1 MSICD
6 ADNLADY
13 QSYLTSTH
21 TNCLIQLL
29 KSVSIKSFVSTE
41 AAHSTA
47 ALFLV
52 KLFLKKFF
60 FLLNRLRFRS
70 TIRLSSAGGESYS
83 VQNRCQPPLLPP
95 PINPTEAANSA
106 QPPPCQPGAFYSNLP
121 SVQAL
126 ILANFLIYK
135 RFRLRPAPEKV
146 RIIGAMILPSTVVC
160 SFVSFNGSHSVPTA
174 APSKPSFY
182 RRHPCQ

>member
-1 MSICD
+1 LSICD

-29 KSVSIKSFVSTE
+29 KSVSIKPFVSTE

-52 KLFLKKFF
+52 KLFLKNFSFF
-60 FLLNRLRFRS
+60 S
-70 TIRLSSAGGESYS
+70 TACASDQLSVSRQREANHTALKTA
-83 VQNRCQPPLLPP
+83 VNPLFQPP
-95 PINPTEAANSA
+95 PINPTEATNRA

-121 SVQAL
+121 SVQAFVF
-126 ILANFLIYK
+126 ANFLI
-135 RFRLRPAPEKV
+135 
-146 RIIGAMILPSTVVC
+146 
-160 SFVSFNGSHSVPTA
+160 
-174 APSKPSFY
+174 
-182 RRHPCQ
+182 

>member
-1 MSICD
+1 LGFEKTLNLAQQSQISSPKRRALNDFSLSICD

-70 TIRLSSAGGESYS
+70 T
-83 VQNRCQPPLLPP
+83 
-95 PINPTEAANSA
+95 
-106 QPPPCQPGAFYSNLP
+106 
-121 SVQAL
+121 
-126 ILANFLIYK
+126 
-135 RFRLRPAPEKV
+135 
-146 RIIGAMILPSTVVC
+146 
-160 SFVSFNGSHSVPTA
+160 
-174 APSKPSFY
+174 
-182 RRHPCQ
+182 

>member
-1 MSICD
+1 MGFEKTLNLAQQSQIASPKRRALNDFSLSICD

-70 TIRLSSAGGESYS
+70 T
-83 VQNRCQPPLLPP
+83 
-95 PINPTEAANSA
+95 
-106 QPPPCQPGAFYSNLP
+106 
-121 SVQAL
+121 
-126 ILANFLIYK
+126 
-135 RFRLRPAPEKV
+135 
-146 RIIGAMILPSTVVC
+146 
-160 SFVSFNGSHSVPTA
+160 
-174 APSKPSFY
+174 
-182 RRHPCQ
+182 

>member
-1 MSICD
+1 MGFEKTLNLAQQSQISSPKRRALNDFSLSIRD

-29 KSVSIKSFVSTE
+29 KSVSIKPFVSTE

-60 FLLNRLRFRS
+60 FLLNRLRLRS
-70 TIRLSSAGGESYS
+70 T
-83 VQNRCQPPLLPP
+83 
-95 PINPTEAANSA
+95 
-106 QPPPCQPGAFYSNLP
+106 
-121 SVQAL
+121 
-126 ILANFLIYK
+126 
-135 RFRLRPAPEKV
+135 
-146 RIIGAMILPSTVVC
+146 
-160 SFVSFNGSHSVPTA
+160 
-174 APSKPSFY
+174 
-182 RRHPCQ
+182 

>member
-1 MSICD
+1 LGFEKTLNLAQQSQISSQVNSRRALNDFSLSICD

-47 ALFLV
+47 ALCLV

-70 TIRLSSAGGESYS
+70 T
-83 VQNRCQPPLLPP
+83 
-95 PINPTEAANSA
+95 
-106 QPPPCQPGAFYSNLP
+106 
-121 SVQAL
+121 
-126 ILANFLIYK
+126 
-135 RFRLRPAPEKV
+135 
-146 RIIGAMILPSTVVC
+146 
-160 SFVSFNGSHSVPTA
+160 
-174 APSKPSFY
+174 
-182 RRHPCQ
+182 